1 MRGLTGFIA
10 IVLCIAL
17 TAKIIISCKKEP
29 EMQCNEIPDSTMIKN
44 LSENLVFKKKIIIF
58 VV

>member
-17 TAKIIISCKKEP
+17 TAKVIITCKKEP

-44 LSENLVFKKKIIIF
+44 LSENLVF
-58 VV
+58 

>member
-17 TAKIIISCKKEP
+17 TAKAIISCKKEP
-29 EMQCNEIPDSTMIKN
+29 ERQCNEMSDSTMIKN
-44 LSENLVFKKKIIIF
+44 ISENLVY
-58 VV
+58 